1 MSEDSKAMAQAGS
14 HGMKVTLTGPVD
26 AASLQRVLEA
36 IVLTIAKRVVAR
48 RGVIGHIKAIA
59 TCDLGFVKSSV
70 VDLDLGPET
79 NSKMQPGSTDHAV
92 MNLMAV
98 ALKIDD
104 DRMARVLKASL
115 RTLPEGFHAE
125 IEEHAQGH

>member
-1 MSEDSKAMAQAGS
+1 MSEDSKAMAHAGS
-14 HGMKVTLTGPVD
+14 HGMKVTLTGQID
-26 AASLQRVLEA
+26 AASLQKTLEA
-36 IVLTIAKRVVAR
+36 IVLAIGKRVVAR

-59 TCDLGFVKSSV
+59 SCDLGFVKSSI

-79 NSKMQPGSTDHAV
+79 TVKMQTGSTDHAE

-125 IEEHAQGH
+125 IEEHAHGH